1 MTLTMRTMKRIWR
14 GFADVLSAKQSS
26 ENVELGNSSAVQ
38 TVDGRSQSMS
48 PDTLMEDLVR
58 DEGLRLEL
66 YQDSVGKWTI
76 GVGRNLDDVGISE
89 DEAMYLLRNDIS
101 RAKRDLEKA
110 LPWVKDLD
118 IVRYNVLVN
127 MCFNMGIG
135 SSKRGLLSF
144 RYTLGLIQKGEYDK
158 ASFQM
163 LHSKWAKQVGIRA
176 HRLSVKMREGK

>member
-1 MTLTMRTMKRIWR
+1 MRTMKRIWR

-101 RAKRDLEKA
+101 RAKRDPLHKTGHRA
-110 LPWVKDLD
+110 FLLVG
-118 IVRYNVLVN
+118 VRNSLILGAWCDVN
-127 MCFNMGIG
+127 SWIAG
-135 SSKRGLLSF
+135 
-144 RYTLGLIQKGEYDK
+144 
-158 ASFQM
+158 
-163 LHSKWAKQVGIRA
+163 
-176 HRLSVKMREGK
+176 